1 MKSIIIFFSLIGLIP
16 FYSNFFLE
24 LDPIDAINSSALN
37 YLYGCMIV
45 SFLSGMQWQRF
56 LNANKASIFLLS
68 LPMINFL
75 WCWSYLFNKTL
86 NSTTI
91 MTSSLFFSLLLELIF
106 QRSLMK
112 SWFIKLRVIVTFFAI
127 LSFFI

>member
-1 MKSIIIFFSLIGLIP
+1 
-16 FYSNFFLE
+16 
-24 LDPIDAINSSALN
+24 
-37 YLYGCMIV
+37 MIV

-56 LNANKASIFLLS
+56 VNANKTSIFLLS

-75 WCWSYLFNKTL
+75 WCWSSLFNKTL
-86 NSTTI
+86 YLSTI
-91 MTSSLFFSLLLELIF
+91 VTSSLFFSLLLEMIF
-106 QRSLMK
+106 QRSLME

>member
-1 MKSIIIFFSLIGLIP
+1 MKVIIIFFSLIGLIP

-24 LDPIDAINSSALN
+24 LDPIDAINSSVLN
-37 YLYGCMIV
+37 HLYGLMIV

-56 LNANKASIFLLS
+56 INVNKTSIFLLS

-75 WCWSYLFNKTL
+75 WCWSSLFNKTL
-86 NSTTI
+86 NSSTI
-91 MTSSLFFSLLLELIF
+91 VTSSLFFSLLLELIF
-106 QRSLMK
+106 QRSLME

>member
-1 MKSIIIFFSLIGLIP
+1 MKVIIIFFSLIGLIP

-24 LDPIDAINSSALN
+24 LDPIDAINSSVLN
-37 YLYGCMIV
+37 HLYGLMIV

-56 LNANKASIFLLS
+56 INANKTSIFLLS

-75 WCWSYLFNKTL
+75 WCWSSLLNKTV
-86 NSTTI
+86 NSSTI
-91 MTSSLFFSLLLELIF
+91 VTSSLFFSLLLELIF
-106 QRSLMK
+106 QRSLIE
-112 SWFIKLRVIVTFFAI
+112 SWFIKLRVVVTFFAI

>member
-1 MKSIIIFFSLIGLIP
+1 MKVIIIFFSLIGLIP

-24 LDPIDAINSSALN
+24 LDPIDAINSYVLN
-37 YLYGCMIV
+37 HLYGLMIV

-56 LNANKASIFLLS
+56 VNGNKTSFFLLS

-75 WCWSYLFNKTL
+75 WCWSSLLNKTV
-86 NSTTI
+86 NSSTI
-91 MTSSLFFSLLLELIF
+91 VTSSLFFSLLLELIF
-106 QRSLMK
+106 QRSLME
-112 SWFIKLRVIVTFFAI
+112 SWFIKLRVVVTFFAI

>member
-1 MKSIIIFFSLIGLIP
+1 MKVIIIFFSLIGLIP
-16 FYSNFFLE
+16 FYSNFFLK
-24 LDPIDAINSSALN
+24 LDPIDAINSSVLN
-37 YLYGCMIV
+37 HLYGLMIV

-56 LNANKASIFLLS
+56 VNGNKTSFFLLS

-75 WCWSYLFNKTL
+75 WCWSSLLNKTV
-86 NSTTI
+86 NSSTI
-91 MTSSLFFSLLLELIF
+91 VTSSLFFSLLLELIF
-106 QRSLMK
+106 QRSLME

>member
-1 MKSIIIFFSLIGLIP
+1 MKLIIIFFSLIGLIP
-16 FYSNFFLE
+16 FYSDFFFIP
-24 LDPIDAINSSALN
+24 DPIDALNSSVLT

-56 LNANKASIFLLS
+56 LNANKGSIFLLS

-75 WCWSYLFNKTL
+75 WCWSYLFNKAFH
-86 NSTTI
+86 SSAI
-91 MTSSLFFSLLLELIF
+91 IISSLLFSLLLEVIF
-106 QRSLMK
+106 QRSLIE

-127 LSFFI
+127 LSYFI

>member
-1 MKSIIIFFSLIGLIP
+1 MKVIIIFFSLIGLIP

-24 LDPIDAINSSALN
+24 LDPIDAINSSVLN
-37 YLYGCMIV
+37 HLYGLMIV

-56 LNANKASIFLLS
+56 VNGNKTSFFLLS

-75 WCWSYLFNKTL
+75 WCWSSLLNKTV
-86 NSTTI
+86 NSSTI
-91 MTSSLFFSLLLELIF
+91 VTSSLFFSLLLELIF
-106 QRSLMK
+106 QRSLME

>member
-1 MKSIIIFFSLIGLIP
+1 MRVIIIFFSLIGLIP

-24 LDPIDAINSSALN
+24 LDPVDAINSSVLN
-37 YLYGCMIV
+37 HLYGLMIV

-56 LNANKASIFLLS
+56 VNANKTSIFLLS

-75 WCWSYLFNKTL
+75 WCWSSLFNKTL
-86 NSTTI
+86 NLSTI
-91 MTSSLFFSLLLELIF
+91 VTSSLFFSLLLELIF
-106 QRSLMK
+106 QRSLME

>member
-1 MKSIIIFFSLIGLIP
+1 MKLIIIFFSLIGLIP
-16 FYSNFFLE
+16 FYSDFFLE
-24 LDPIDAINSSALN
+24 LDTIDAINSSVLN

-56 LNANKASIFLLS
+56 LNANKESIFLLS

-75 WCWSYLFNKTL
+75 WSWSYLFNKAIDS
-86 NSTTI
+86 STI
-91 MTSSLFFSLLLELIF
+91 IISSLFFSLLLELIF
-106 QRSLMK
+106 QRSLIE

-127 LSFFI
+127 LSYFI

>member
-1 MKSIIIFFSLIGLIP
+1 MRVIIIFFSLIGLIP

-24 LDPIDAINSSALN
+24 LDPVDAINSSVLN
-37 YLYGCMIV
+37 HLYGLMIV

-56 LNANKASIFLLS
+56 VNANKTSIFLLS

-75 WCWSYLFNKTL
+75 WCWSSLFNKIL
-86 NSTTI
+86 YSSTI
-91 MTSSLFFSLLLELIF
+91 VTSSLFFSLLLEMIF
-106 QRSLMK
+106 QRSLME

>member
-1 MKSIIIFFSLIGLIP
+1 MKVIIIFFSLIGLIP

-24 LDPIDAINSSALN
+24 LDPIDTINSTALT
-37 YLYGCMIV
+37 YLYCCMIV

-56 LNANKASIFLLS
+56 VNANKTSIFLLS

-75 WCWSYLFNKTL
+75 WCWSSLFNKTL
-86 NSTTI
+86 YSSTI
-91 MTSSLFFSLLLELIF
+91 VTSSLFFSLLLELIF
-106 QRSLMK
+106 QRSLME
-112 SWFIKLRVIVTFFAI
+112 SWFIKLRVVVTFFAI

>member
-1 MKSIIIFFSLIGLIP
+1 MKVIIIFFSLIGLIP

-24 LDPIDAINSSALN
+24 LDPIDAINSSVLN
-37 YLYGCMIV
+37 HLYGLMIV

-56 LNANKASIFLLS
+56 VNANKTSIFLLS

-75 WCWSYLFNKTL
+75 WCWSSLFNKTL
-86 NSTTI
+86 YLSTI
-91 MTSSLFFSLLLELIF
+91 VTSSLFFSLLLEMIF
-106 QRSLMK
+106 QRSLME

>member
-1 MKSIIIFFSLIGLIP
+1 MKVIIIFFSLIGLIP

-24 LDPIDAINSSALN
+24 LDPIDAINSSVLN
-37 YLYGCMIV
+37 HLYGLMIV

-75 WCWSYLFNKTL
+75 WCWSSLFNKTL
-86 NSTTI
+86 YSSTI
-91 MTSSLFFSLLLELIF
+91 VTSSLFFSLLLELIF
-106 QRSLMK
+106 QRSLME
-112 SWFIKLRVIVTFFAI
+112 SWFIKLRVVVTFFAI